1 LICQRLAGAVCD
13 DENIDDGD
21 AIVAAVVRDDEN
33 IDDDDDYCDR
43 NLLLF
48 VIVIVAAAVLCLF
61 LFLFYYCM
69 YRTNC
74 MMID

>member
-43 NLLLF
+43 
-48 VIVIVAAAVLCLF
+48 ICYCL
-61 LFLFYYCM
+61 
-69 YRTNC
+69 
-74 MMID
+74 